1 MLQGDDSEIRGIRE
15 EISRQVSKYYS
26 AAFPSKP
33 FVGGISHIPVSGKV
47 FDADELQHLVDA
59 SLDFWLTTGRFAEVF
74 EAQFAQLMGVKH
86 ALLCNSGSSA
96 NLLAITALTSPKLK
110 ERALKPGDEVITVA
124 AGFPT
129 TVNPIIQ
136 NQLVPVFVDAR
147 IGTFDA
153 SAESIEAAISPRTR
167 AVMMAHTL
175 GNPFDVEAVMHLAK
189 KHDLYVVE
197 DSCDAVGATFDGKPV
212 GSFGDT
218 ATASFYPAHHITMGE
233 GGCVLTNSAPLKK
246 IIESF
251 RDWGRD
257 CWCPPG
263 HDNTCGR
270 RFDWQLGELPYG
282 YDHKY
287 VYSHIGYNLK
297 LTDMQAAVG
306 VAQLKK
312 LPQFIAARRRNWN
325 FLDNGLREFSDVLHL
340 PSATPRSDPSWFGY
354 AITVRNDAPFSRLEL
369 VQHLESRHI
378 GTRLLFGGNLV
389 RQPAYQGVK
398 HRVVGDL
405 MESNLITNGTF
416 WIGVHPGLTESMID
430 FVVSTIR
437 DFIHEKS
444 RRSQ

>member
-1 MLQGDDSEIRGIRE
+1 
-15 EISRQVSKYYS
+15 
-26 AAFPSKP
+26 
-33 FVGGISHIPVSGKV
+33 
-47 FDADELQHLVDA
+47 
-59 SLDFWLTTGRFAEVF
+59 
-74 EAQFAQLMGVKH
+74 
-86 ALLCNSGSSA
+86 
-96 NLLAITALTSPKLK
+96 
-110 ERALKPGDEVITVA
+110 
-124 AGFPT
+124 
-129 TVNPIIQ
+129 
-136 NQLVPVFVDAR
+136 
-147 IGTFDA
+147 
-153 SAESIEAAISPRTR
+153 
-167 AVMMAHTL
+167 
-175 GNPFDVEAVMHLAK
+175 
-189 KHDLYVVE
+189 
-197 DSCDAVGATFDGKPV
+197 
-212 GSFGDT
+212 
-218 ATASFYPAHHITMGE
+218 MGE

-437 DFIHEKS
+437 EFIHEKS